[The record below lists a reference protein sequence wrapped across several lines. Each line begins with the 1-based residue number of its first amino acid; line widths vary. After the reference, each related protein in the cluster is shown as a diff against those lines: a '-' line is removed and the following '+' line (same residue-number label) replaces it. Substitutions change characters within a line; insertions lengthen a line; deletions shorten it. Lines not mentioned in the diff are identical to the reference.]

1 MYRKAFDRPK
11 ASDRPNGLEP
21 DGRSRIPR
29 NDGRAEF
36 LETTILVAGV
46 MILAIALGLLV
57 GVPLAMMLN
66 DICASLK
73 C

>member
-11 ASDRPNGLEP
+11 ASDRPKGP
-21 DGRSRIPR
+21 DADGRSRFPR
-29 NDGRAEF
+29 GDGRAEF